1 MRVFSKEFLKINS
14 IISDGVLCSKFRKCF
29 FRIALFMLPKLLF
42 VGLISDSTY
51 NFRESVYNSFCVPQL
66 ASPSF
71 A

>member
-1 MRVFSKEFLKINS
+1 MLVFSKEFLKINS
-14 IISDGVLCSKFRKCF
+14 VISDGVLCSKFRKCF

-51 NFRESVYNSFCVPQL
+51 NFRKSVYNSFCVPQL